1 MRHLEAERLAALHE
15 SPPTDVE
22 RAHLLACAACRAE
35 RDAFAALARLALDE
49 GTVGRRDI
57 VRLGDVPAPL
67 LTSWHTLRPRL
78 IAEGLLG
85 PDVAAAEPAS
95 ARGGTPWWWRA
106 AAAVALVAGG
116 AVLGRV
122 SAPSAI
128 PLREGVPLAA
138 ITDSTFTSAADA
150 QAAMVRAQ
158 ALYESAAGWLAV
170 NDTAPH
176 SSDVYRTR
184 LAALDD
190 MVAASRE
197 ALRSAP
203 QDPVLNQYF
212 LSASSAREA
221 TIRQLGGVLP
231 AMQSIDSY

>member
-106 AAAVALVAGG
+106 AAA
-116 AVLGRV
+116 
-122 SAPSAI
+122 
-128 PLREGVPLAA
+128 A